1 MIWEIAWKNI
11 WRNKTR
17 SIIILSAISV
27 GLFGGVFASAV
38 IRGSFTQVVEKALR
52 TEVPDILITKKGFTD
67 NNEIQ
72 YIITETKDILNKINH
87 IPEISAICSNSVVT
101 SMISTAKTGM
111 GITVCGVD
119 TEKEKQVFELY
130 KTIPDSLGSYLDK
143 SRENI
148 IILSQTLAKK
158 LNIRLKSK
166 VVLTFQSLDG
176 ELIGGAFRVAG
187 IFNSNTNTD
196 ETHVF
201 VNNHDLNLLA
211 QINDNSSH
219 AVNIR
224 LNKEAQP
231 DIIKQQISGILGDE
245 YTVQTWKE
253 LRPDLAMSDELME
266 MMSFLILF
274 IILIALGFSIVNT
287 MLMVVL
293 ERTKE
298 LGMLQAVGMSKRRVF
313 TMISLETII
322 LTSIGGIIG
331 VLSSSLFIGHCSVE
345 GLNIGL
351 TTDVI
356 PGIDAIIY
364 PKIIS
369 SDYIT
374 VGSMVVITG
383 FLASVFPA
391 RRALKMNPAE
401 VVRN

>member
-11 WRNKTR
+11 WRNKVR

-38 IRGSFTQVVEKALR
+38 IRGSFTQVVEKALK

-72 YIITETKDILNKINH
+72 YIITDTEYIINQINH
-87 IPEISAICSNSVVT
+87 IPEIAAISSNSVVA

-130 KTIPDSLGSYLDK
+130 KTIPDSLGSYLDE
-143 SRENI
+143 SRKNT

-158 LNIRLKSK
+158 LNTRLRSK

-187 IFNSNTNTD
+187 IFNSNTKTD
-196 ETHVF
+196 DTHVF
-201 VNNHDLNLLA
+201 VINDDLNELA

-219 AVNIR
+219 TINIR
-224 LNKEAQP
+224 LTKDARP
-231 DIIKQQISGILGDE
+231 DILKNQISGILGNE

-274 IILIALGFSIVNT
+274 IILTALGFSIINT

-298 LGMLQAVGMSKRRVF
+298 LGMLQAVGMNKRRVF

-331 VLSSSLFIGHCSVE
+331 ILSSSLFIGYCSTT
-345 GLNIGL
+345 GLNIGF
-351 TTDVI
+351 TTDII
-356 PGIDAIIY
+356 PGVDAIIY

-374 VGSMVVITG
+374 VGSMVFITG
-383 FLASVFPA
+383 FLSSVFPA